1 MNIARHTAVAAAI
14 AAAAVAAGCGGGE
27 AKSENPP
34 AVKVGPS
41 QEGLEAA
48 RQVKASDFPQVD
60 GRNLQQMA
68 DLADPGAEGALA
80 VSVVLPGENRIAFGM
95 IDAQRKF
102 VYGKSAIY
110 IGRDATSRAEGPYPA
125 PADSLIVD
133 PPFRSAT
140 IPGEDIAAIYST
152 KARFKEPGKYE
163 ALIVTKK
170 DGKLIGAP
178 TALKVTKRNP
188 VPNVGEKAPVVETD
202 TVASARGDIK
212 SIDTRVPNDD
222 MHKTSF
228 KDVVGKKPVAL
239 LFSTP
244 ALCESRVC
252 GPVVDIAAQL
262 KKDYGDRVE
271 FIHQEVYV
279 DNVVEKGLRPPL
291 LAFNLQTEPWLF
303 TTGADGRVAARLE
316 GSFGI
321 NEFRGALDAALER

>member
-1 MNIARHTAVAAAI
+1 MKIAKQTSLVAAI
-14 AAAAVAAGCGGGE
+14 AAAVLVAGCGGDEKGGE
-27 AKSENPP
+27 DQGSAAAPTR
-34 AVKVGPS
+34 
-41 QEGLEAA
+41 QGLEEA
-48 RQVKASDFPQVD
+48 RQAKASDFPAVD
-60 GRNLQQMA
+60 GRTLQEMA
-68 DLADPGAEGALA
+68 DLADPGAESALA
-80 VSVVLPGENRIAFGM
+80 VSVVTPGESRIAFGM
-95 IDAQRKF
+95 IDEQRKF

-110 IGRDATSRAEGPYPA
+110 IGRTATSPAKGPYPA
-125 PADSLIVD
+125 PADSLVVD

-140 IPGEDIAAIYST
+140 LPGEDIEAIYST
-152 KARFKEPGKYE
+152 RARFKEPGKYE
-163 ALIVTKK
+163 ALIVTKR
-170 DGKLIGAP
+170 DDKLIGSPA
-178 TALKVTKRNP
+178 AFVVTDRNP
-188 VPNVGEKAPVVETD
+188 IPNVGDRAPAVETD
-202 TVASARGDIK
+202 TVESAGGDLK

-222 MHKTSF
+222 MHRTNF

-262 KKDYGDRVE
+262 KQDYGDRVE

-303 TTGADGRVAARLE
+303 TVGADGRVAARLE

-321 NEFRGALDAALER
+321 NEFRGALDAALRG